1 MDALL
6 KNLLAALRA
15 TDTVTERRR
24 PDLRRTPLCDAL
36 EDRQL
41 LSAGVGRLSAGAGMG
56 HLRGRA
62 AAHGPQLTVA
72 RQGLGHAAARG
83 FRAGGPLTSVQT
95 LIAPQGPNGAATPA
109 PANATPATDPNAA
122 TPPPA
127 DTAADTTTSDATTTA
142 ASDSQAA
149 TTTATTA
156 PADATTAAKPQQP
169 PVDNTQLKTDLT
181 KLQTDIHDI
190 LAKSQVT
197 VAQTVA
203 LQDDFKAIDKAAT
216 TAASQDALKAFQDD
230 VKAIGDSLPTDDQK
244 AKLVSDF
251 TALVNSRGVT
261 DQTLIDKTV
270 ADAEAIVAAS
280 GVTADDLAKLA
291 ADRQTI
297 QTDFGKPTD
306 ASSTP
311 TSTPAMP
318 AGPVGQPLGLGA
330 LLARGSGD
338 AFGPGDQT
346 GGGPGGFD
354 GSWDFAP
361 GVNGPGGGLT
371 FGGPGAFANRPFG
384 GRMMQVNAVSA
395 RGVNGFQG
403 GGAQGGG
410 FQGGGFDAR
419 GGGFQGRGFQGGGF
433 DVGMNNVQYGR
444 RGPSGPGVW

>member
-15 TDTVTERRR
+15 TDTVTDRRR

-56 HLRGRA
+56 HLGGRA

-109 PANATPATDPNAA
+109 PANATPAAAPNAA
-122 TPPPA
+122 TPPSADTTAPA
-127 DTAADTTTSDATTTA
+127 TTAADTTTSDATTMAT
-142 ASDSQAA
+142 SDSQA
-149 TTTATTA
+149 TTTTTTA
-156 PADATTAAKPQQP
+156 PADATTPAKPQQP

-181 KLQTDIHDI
+181 KLQTDVHDI

-251 TALVNSRGVT
+251 TALVKSRGVT

-291 ADRQTI
+291 ADRQAI
-297 QTDFGKPTD
+297 QTDFGRPADT
-306 ASSTP
+306 SSTP

-338 AFGPGDQT
+338 AFGPG
-346 GGGPGGFD
+346 GGAGGAD
-354 GSWDFAP
+354 RAWDFAP

-403 GGAQGGG
+403 GG
-410 FQGGGFDAR
+410 FDAR
-419 GGGFQGRGFQGGGF
+419 GGGFQGGRFQSGGF